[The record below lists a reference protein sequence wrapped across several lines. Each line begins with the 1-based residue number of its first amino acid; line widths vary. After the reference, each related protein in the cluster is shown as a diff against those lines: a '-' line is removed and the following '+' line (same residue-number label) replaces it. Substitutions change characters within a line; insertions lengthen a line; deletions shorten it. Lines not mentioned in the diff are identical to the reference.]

1 MKYSDLRESLQPTA
15 SVTSLDEYYVSY
27 FSKPLQ
33 DAITA
38 IDGKYVYHLY
48 SDLSG
53 IEIGKDLEAFLGG
66 SYRNAD
72 AYAKDCVQVALNAE
86 HLYGMRI
93 KGWTDSAL
101 KCFDG
106 FLLVLI
112 QDILKEKIVSRR
124 DVGLER
130 HKYHHLIDKGGE
142 YAVIGVGFD
151 TVYQQ
156 RNELTHVEIVE
167 DNGNRRQRPM
177 SRKRMNRYKAIIM
190 ESFQRALSELEK
202 KI

>member
-1 MKYSDLRESLQPTA
+1 MKYTDLRESLEPKT
-15 SVTSLDEYYVSY
+15 SVTNLEEYYVSY
-27 FSKPLQ
+27 FSRPLHE
-33 DAITA
+33 AITA
-38 IDGKYVYHLY
+38 MDGKFVYHLY
-48 SDLSG
+48 SDLTG
-53 IEIGKDLEAFLGG
+53 AQIEKDLETFLGAL
-66 SYRNAD
+66 YRNSD
-72 AYAKDCVQVALNAE
+72 FYAKDCIELALKSE

-112 QDILKEKIVSRR
+112 QDVLKEKIASRK

-142 YAVIGVGFD
+142 YALIGVGFD

-167 DNGNRRQRPM
+167 DNGVRRQRPI
-177 SRKRMNRYKAIIM
+177 SGKRMKKYKEIIL
-190 ESFQRALSELEK
+190 ESFHRALSELEK